1 MQEETGWD
9 VSASLQSLDL
19 GYSHA
24 LDDELR
30 DRWDWVYGPD
40 VREVE
45 VVSFAAEVPV
55 GLDPT
60 LDGDEHDRFGW
71 FGFEEAEALLD
82 WPVEDGC
89 CPIDVQPFVTS
100 GRAFERG

>member
-24 LDDELR
+24 RDDELR

-71 FGFEEAEALLD
+71 FGFVRDLPRPYRCAAR
-82 WPVEDGC
+82 W
-89 CPIDVQPFVTS
+89 QSRHKTTRFTS
-100 GRAFERG
+100 TFSIT